1 MYYKKRNKKAPR
13 YDGIDVMPWK
23 VVDVH
28 GQEFSFL
35 VKYKD
40 EENNVIEVV
49 ERQWHSYKRAS
60 YFARS
65 VSGTAVR
72 V

>member
-13 YDGIDVMPWK
+13 YDGIDSMPWK
-23 VVDVH
+23 VVNVH
-28 GQEFSFL
+28 GEEFSFL

-40 EENNVIEVV
+40 DEGNVTEVV
-49 ERQWHSYKRAS
+49 ERKWQSYRRAA

-72 V
+72 A